1 MSLFADLHRHLGGS
15 VVPKVLWKFLEKKED
30 PILEEF
36 AGYQQFEHYY
46 TCKKS
51 TLEEF
56 LETHKLV
63 ERVQTTEFLPY
74 FIKRLVRGAYTFENL
89 AYLELRYTPYLR
101 TNRSL
106 TTSQR
111 VESMEG
117 VVDVIKG
124 SSNLP
129 QYPLVMPQIFCLHS
143 SLPYEVNL
151 EILKLA
157 IRRKDAVCAIDV
169 AGSDKAYLE
178 RVEEFLSLFEMAK
191 ENGLKTTGHL
201 FETKNGMDERLLPL
215 LDRIGHGIQI
225 PLERPDLLRSV
236 SEKGQCL
243 EVCPT
248 SYLMT
253 GTLDRIEE
261 IKAVFERCF
270 DGGVDI
276 AICTDNAGLHNVR
289 LLSEYEQLISKDII
303 GFEELERCQRNAF
316 KHAFAWGREE
326 YPMDVLKGFTTSI
339 KGVK

>member
-15 VVPKVLWKFLEKKED
+15 VVPRVLWKFLEKRED
-30 PILEEF
+30 PVVSGYLSFYEF
-36 AGYQQFEHYY
+36 EKHY
-46 TCKKS
+46 TSKKS
-51 TLEEF
+51 SLEEF
-56 LETHKLV
+56 LEAHKLV
-63 ERVQTTEFLPY
+63 ERVQTAEFLPY

-106 TTSQR
+106 SEYQR
-111 VESMEG
+111 IESMEG
-117 VVDVIKG
+117 IVDVIKG

-129 QYPLVMPQIFCLHS
+129 EYPLVMPQIFCLHS
-143 SLPYEVNL
+143 SLPYEINL

-178 RVEEFLSLFEMAK
+178 KVDEFLSLFEMAK

-201 FETKNGMDERLLPL
+201 FETKNGMDESLLPY

-225 PLERPDLLRSV
+225 PIERPDLLKTVR
-236 SEKGQCL
+236 ERGQCL

-253 GTLDRIEE
+253 GTLQKIEDV
-261 IKAVFERCF
+261 KTVFNKCF
-270 DGGVDI
+270 DEGVDI
-276 AICTDNAGLHNVR
+276 SICTDNAGLHNVR

-303 GFEELERCQRNAF
+303 GFEELEVCQRNAF
-316 KHAFAWGREE
+316 KHAFAWGKKE
-326 YPMDVLKGFTTSI
+326 YPVDVLKGFTRNTE
-339 KGVK
+339 G